1 MPPYGSQIRVSFRWI
16 MIVFTSAIL
25 LGTLLAAT
33 GKGENL
39 RFVFL
44 ADSRNDANFINTAA
58 LNDINSQIVA
68 LVPKPS
74 FVIFGGDM
82 ATYGFKTDG
91 SDNFQAFRNAMHTI
105 TEAGI
110 KLYVVLGN
118 HELYQESSGGTQMFR
133 ANQLK
138 YQQVFADMPDNG
150 PTDDYKRL
158 VYSFTSPGGDSFFAV
173 LDPFY
178 MDPNTPQRADNG
190 RGGSIDNTQLTWLAN
205 QIAQTD
211 ATHKFL
217 FIHVPAYH
225 VVTTTDTVPTYMNL
239 WSLLDSNRFN
249 IYFCGHT
256 HVYSRKSIDRHVDPT
271 RTNHVVQVINGGAGA
286 PFNALPIVRDATSW
300 NIKSNQ
306 YFFTVVDIVG
316 KQVKV
321 TTYGGINGNYSPI
334 DRFSIPPIINPAID
348 LILSPE
354 NVP

>member
-1 MPPYGSQIRVSFRWI
+1 MPSCRLQIKASGSWNLSTA
-16 MIVFTSAIL
+16 IVAIL
-25 LGTLLAAT
+25 VGILLAST
-33 GKGENL
+33 VRSEEL

-44 ADSRNDANFINTAA
+44 ADSRNDANFINSAA
-58 LNDINSQIVA
+58 LNDINSRIVS
-68 LVPKPS
+68 LVPKPA

-82 ATYGFKTDG
+82 ATYGLRADG

-105 TEAGI
+105 TAAGI

-118 HELYQESSGGTQMFR
+118 HELYQEASGGTQMFR

-138 YQQVFADMPDNG
+138 YQQVFADMPGNG
-150 PTDDYKRL
+150 PTDDFKRL

-205 QIAQTD
+205 QLAQTV
-211 ATHKFL
+211 ANHKFL
-217 FIHVPAYH
+217 FIHVPAYY
-225 VVTTTDTVPTYMNL
+225 VVTSTDTFPTYMNL

-256 HVYSRKSIDRHVDPT
+256 HIYARKSIDRRVDLT
-271 RTNHVVQVINGGAGA
+271 RTNNVVQLINGGAGA
-286 PFNALPIVRDATSW
+286 PFNLLPIVRDAASW
-300 NIKSNQ
+300 HIKSNQ
-306 YFFTVVDIVG
+306 YFFTVVDIRG

-321 TTYGGINGNYSPI
+321 TTYGGINGNYNPV
-334 DRFSIPPIINPAID
+334 DRFSIPPIASPAIND
-348 LILSPE
+348 LLSLV